1 MQSPKGRPLV
11 TEGVGFL
18 SIGEVLSQIQVE
30 FPELSISKIRFLES
44 KGLIDP
50 ERTPSGYRKFYPKDV
65 RRLKRILQI
74 QRETYMPLK
83 MIRDMVQEEELL
95 RSDKGGGNPG
105 ATPNL
110 TLVGGHRYL
119 PYDAEDIDED
129 RHTEEHAVEEPPTVS
144 MQPRLD
150 AEGTEGLQE
159 VVEDSSIQK
168 PRTSEASTATIT
180 SPLASP
186 PDSQESIAAVSESP
200 GQLGFAADTRSTNVN
215 GRDVPGEGL
224 FSVEELSRL
233 TGARVSE
240 IAEMESYGLIEFR
253 DYAGEKYYSQID
265 FEIVQ
270 VISTFRKYG
279 VQARHL
285 RMYKTSAEREV
296 GFMEQ
301 VIAPLLRQ
309 RNPGARKRATEQ
321 LSDLK
326 TLGSCLRGYYME
338 KMLAKY
344 LDL

>member
-1 MQSPKGRPLV
+1 M
-11 TEGVGFL
+11 TDGVGFL

-83 MIRDMVQEEELL
+83 MIRDMVQEEETL
-95 RSDKGGGNPG
+95 RPERGSGGFTSAPS
-105 ATPNL
+105 L
-110 TLVGGHRYL
+110 TLVEGRGYL
-119 PYDAEDIDED
+119 PYDSEEASGDPS
-129 RHTEEHAVEEPPTVS
+129 TEEKVRVEVLQES
-144 MQPRLD
+144 EQPRL
-150 AEGTEGLQE
+150 EGRGIKAT
-159 VVEDSSIQK
+159 VDN
-168 PRTSEASTATIT
+168 EASQGPIARESSAESAINSLAAKSNSIET
-180 SPLASP
+180 SLSAPELPDQRGVMSETRPTSAS
-186 PDSQESIAAVSESP
+186 
-200 GQLGFAADTRSTNVN
+200 
-215 GRDVPGEGL
+215 GRDTTVDGL

-270 VISTFRKYG
+270 VVSTFRKYG

-309 RNPGARKRATEQ
+309 RNPSARKRATEQ